1 MKNVKNDPSPAAREA
16 LGGKGRGL
24 GPAAP
29 RGAHP
34 PPHAPPPPA
43 VLLQARPP
51 RPPGLCWPVNT
62 APLLSLPLGERGRG
76 SK

>member
-34 PPHAPPPPA
+34 PHAAPPPA
-43 VLLQARPP
+43 VLHEARPLRP
-51 RPPGLCWPVNT
+51 RPLPAGPHRSPSLTAPGL
-62 APLLSLPLGERGRG
+62 G
-76 SK
+76 